1 MDYQGDIHRALDKAE
16 ADALNAEGYHWRMIY
31 YLIKA
36 VIFAL
41 LMIADAIGR
50 LPQDVEHGPKSA

>member
-1 MDYQGDIHRALDKAE
+1 
-16 ADALNAEGYHWRMIY
+16 MIY

-36 VIFAL
+36 IIFAL

-50 LPQDVEHGPKSA
+50 LPQDSEGGPKSA